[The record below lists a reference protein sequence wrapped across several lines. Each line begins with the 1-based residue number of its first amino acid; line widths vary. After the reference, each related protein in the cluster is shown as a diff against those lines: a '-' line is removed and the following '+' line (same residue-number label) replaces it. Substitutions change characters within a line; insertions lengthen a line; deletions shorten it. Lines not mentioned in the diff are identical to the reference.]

1 MIYIVEDDDNIREL
15 ASYTLSSLHFDTAGF
30 PDSETFEKALK
41 KELPQLVILDL
52 MLPGKDGLT
61 ILKELRAQPKTAH
74 LPVLILSA
82 KDSEFDK
89 VMGLNLGADDY
100 LTKPFGA
107 MELAAR
113 VNALLRRASKSEEA
127 AAKKAAGGR
136 LVYQPGAHQFILD
149 GESLALTSKEFDLLR
164 LFIQYPK
171 KAFSR
176 EQLLADVWGYHYD
189 GESRTVDVHIGSLRQ
204 KLGEIGESIHTIR
217 GFGYR
222 WQETAGD
229 KVEN

>member
-15 ASYTLSSLHFDTAGF
+15 AGYTLSSLHFDTAGF

-127 AAKKAAGGR
+127 VAKKAAGGR
-136 LVYQPGAHQFILD
+136 LIYQPNAHQFVLD
-149 GESLALTSKEFDLLR
+149 GEPLALTSKEFDLLR